1 MNLHPQGPGCRP
13 GLGANAGGPHRRQVQ
28 ALCHGGKAP
37 DGRGAGEHHQ
47 GLRVLLELR
56 TQIQGP
62 GRLVHC
68 VVKGQL
74 PYHRTRDL
82 FQLFQQL
89 PAPLLRPRQPDP
101 VPGPEAGSQGPAQ
114 MLPVKDLGNQL
125 GKQAIFSE
133 FCLCTRPNGRD
144 ARPVQGPDVPAGGP
158 ELLQKQLHAPA
169 AGKDQPG

>member
-1 MNLHPQGPGCRP
+1 
-13 GLGANAGGPHRRQVQ
+13 
-28 ALCHGGKAP
+28 
-37 DGRGAGEHHQ
+37 
-47 GLRVLLELR
+47 
-56 TQIQGP
+56 
-62 GRLVHC
+62 
-68 VVKGQL
+68 
-74 PYHRTRDL
+74 
-82 FQLFQQL
+82 
-89 PAPLLRPRQPDP
+89 
-101 VPGPEAGSQGPAQ
+101 